1 VSSSSTALRV
11 SRWHQETTRATQ
23 QVIGHRQA
31 DGFSQ
36 LFPAFSG
43 WEVMWLIWPFR
54 LARLL
59 LDSIWRSKTWS
70 DTCASNRA
78 GPVIDLTRRQRKMQL
93 LRWTAQVSRSKLQRL
108 QVTQVW
114 IQDYTSKYIE
124 STWVYDK
131 FKVPFTWVYST
142 AWKCHICISASWH
155 VFHISY
161 VAFYL
166 WLTPAWSNDISGT
179 SCDLSG
185 IFKLEIEL

>member
-1 VSSSSTALRV
+1 MSSSSTALRV

-108 QVTQVW
+108 QRLQRLQGLQGLQVTQVW
-114 IQDYTSKYIE
+114 IQDYTSKYKHR
-124 STWVYDK
+124 VYM
-131 FKVPFTWVYST
+131 SLRQ
-142 AWKCHICISASWH
+142 I
-155 VFHISY
+155 
-161 VAFYL
+161 
-166 WLTPAWSNDISGT
+166 
-179 SCDLSG
+179 
-185 IFKLEIEL
+185 